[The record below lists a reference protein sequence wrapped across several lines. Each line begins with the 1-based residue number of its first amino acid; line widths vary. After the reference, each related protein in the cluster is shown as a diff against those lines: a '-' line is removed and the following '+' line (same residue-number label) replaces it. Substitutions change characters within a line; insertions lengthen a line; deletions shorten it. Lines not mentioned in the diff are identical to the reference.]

1 MKKILGV
8 SLVAVLAVLPVVS
21 FAAPVPGNPGPSL
34 TDADAAAVATAYT
47 GPKYPLK
54 EADALRDSHVATA
67 GYVKGAYNASI
78 KAVNKVYDVANS
90 AVSQITALGSS
101 INDVDG
107 RVNDNSDAIAVLNGD
122 ENTPG
127 SVQKQIKDAIADVDT
142 AGVVGRV
149 DTLEDDVDVLIETTA
164 TQDGVT
170 ETINN
175 STATGTIMALSD
187 WTNES
192 AETEVTVNSTLSG
205 ATYTEPAIGG

>member
-1 MKKILGV
+1 MKRILGI
-8 SLVAVLAVLPVVS
+8 SLVAVLAVLPMVS

-34 TDADAAAVATAYT
+34 TDADAAAAATAYT

-54 EADALRDSHVATA
+54 EADPIRDPHVATA
-67 GYVKGAYNASI
+67 GYVKGAYNSSI
-78 KAVNKVYDVANS
+78 KAINKVYDIANS
-90 AVSQITALGSS
+90 SVTQLSALGNL
-101 INDVDG
+101 IET
-107 RVNDNSDAIAVLNGD
+107 VNDKAEDNADAIAVLNGD

-142 AGVVGRV
+142 SGVAGRV
-149 DTLEDDVDVLIETTA
+149 DALEDDVDDLIETSA

-175 STATGTIMALSD
+175 STATGTIMAASNWSD
-187 WTNES
+187 QT

-205 ATYTEPAIGG
+205 ANYTEPAIGG